1 MVKLNSLLL
10 IVVLALVTGCDRVKV
25 NPGNTTTWQEQLE
38 QSMALLGH
46 RNWIVVTDMAYPL
59 QARNGITTLFAEE
72 PYMEVLSH
80 VSDLIDSSPHLYA
93 HVCLDREL
101 SDLNESLCPGIENFR
116 KEHQRVIP
124 TANIIFTKHEDL
136 IDKLDSTSN
145 KYQVVV
151 IKTRLALPYAS
162 TFFELDCKYWDG
174 EKQKRLEEII
184 GE

>member
-116 KEHQRVIP
+116 KEHR
-124 TANIIFTKHEDL
+124 KHSVMPVF
-136 IDKLDSTSN
+136 DSMISWS
-145 KYQVVV
+145 KKVD
-151 IKTRLALPYAS
+151 
-162 TFFELDCKYWDG
+162 F
-174 EKQKRLEEII
+174 QKPPKHSESMWSF
-184 GE
+184 